1 MKHLTRRR
9 AVTLAAIGA
18 LVAAMA
24 GGAYAAGTSDGSIS
38 ACVHH
43 NGGGL
48 YEARQCAGDDHEL
61 HWSVR
66 GPAGPQGATGAAGPS
81 GPRGLTGPPG
91 PQGSSGPK
99 GEHGTAGPAGPS
111 GPAGPR
117 GDSFESGLPSGKT
130 LRGIY
135 ELADTAAAKSVQ
147 DQTTAISETYAAAL
161 PAAPQIH
168 FIADGATP
176 PAACPGSVADP
187 EAAAGN
193 LCVYES
199 RNHTNLAVDPDPF
212 IDPSNQAEGTLGFGI
227 EITANGPGLY
237 DSAGTWAVTAP

>member
-9 AVTLAAIGA
+9 AVTLAATGA
-18 LVAAMA
+18 LVAATA
-24 GGAYAAGTSDGSIS
+24 GGAYAAGTNDGSIS
-38 ACVHH
+38 VCVHH

-48 YEARQCAGDDHEL
+48 YQARRCALDDHEL
-61 HWSVR
+61 RWSVR
-66 GPAGPQGATGAAGPS
+66 GPSGPKGAAGPAGAS

-99 GEHGTAGPAGPS
+99 GEQGTTGPTGLTGPAG
-111 GPAGPR
+111 AR

-130 LRGIY
+130 LKGIY
-135 ELADTAAAKSVQ
+135 EITDTAAAKGVQ

-161 PAAPQIH
+161 PSAPQIY
-168 FIADGATP
+168 FIADGAAP
-176 PAACPGSVADP
+176 PAACPGSAADP
-187 EAAAGN
+187 KATAGN

-199 RNHTNLAVDPDPF
+199 RNHTNLAEDPDPF
-212 IDPSNQAEGTLGFGI
+212 IDPSNQAEGTLGVGI
-227 EITANGPGLY
+227 EITANSAGLY